1 MTSFRADCKSAVLIH
16 GLAAPSVT
24 NPREPNARDADRFRF
39 RFRFRL
45 RVFLSAIV
53 FMMRKYGVYDA

>member
-1 MTSFRADCKSAVLIH
+1 MTSFRADFKSAVLIH

-24 NPREPNARDADRFRF
+24 NPREPNARDAARF